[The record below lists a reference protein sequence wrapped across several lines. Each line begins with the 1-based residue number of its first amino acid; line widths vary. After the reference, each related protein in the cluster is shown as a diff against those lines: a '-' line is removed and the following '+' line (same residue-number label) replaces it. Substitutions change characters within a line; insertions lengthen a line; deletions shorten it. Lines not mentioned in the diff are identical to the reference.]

1 LIRFCIYRWVGL
13 FDMLMLASSVW
24 NYNVSFVNI
33 CFILQKLVSFFKTL
47 DFLKISLSDIVFR
60 IKAAVIFNYL
70 VISTLHNLVQ
80 LPQFSEPFLNQTF
93 GSEWRHLKSC
103 KFRKHWK
110 DDFILGYY
118 NIFVHFISLFVNQFW
133 SFV

>member
-1 LIRFCIYRWVGL
+1 
-13 FDMLMLASSVW
+13 MLMLASSVW

-80 LPQFSEPFLNQTF
+80 LPQFSEPFFNQTF
-93 GSEWRHLKSC
+93 GSE
-103 KFRKHWK
+103 
-110 DDFILGYY
+110 
-118 NIFVHFISLFVNQFW
+118 
-133 SFV
+133 